1 MANKSKLM
9 DDIAESQ
16 WELKEQAR
24 KLLEGRKNAR
34 GECAIVFN
42 VRLIGRAKN
51 LRAFWSQ
58 SMGGLTQKALNP
70 SYFRQSSES
79 YVSDLNIGES

>member
-1 MANKSKLM
+1 M
-9 DDIAESQ
+9 DDIAKSQ

-24 KLLEGRKNAR
+24 KLLEGRENAR

-51 LRAFWSQ
+51 LRAFWNQ
-58 SMGGLTQKALNP
+58 SRGGLTQNALNLCTLA
-70 SYFRQSSES
+70 SQVKVTSAT
-79 YVSDLNIGES
+79 